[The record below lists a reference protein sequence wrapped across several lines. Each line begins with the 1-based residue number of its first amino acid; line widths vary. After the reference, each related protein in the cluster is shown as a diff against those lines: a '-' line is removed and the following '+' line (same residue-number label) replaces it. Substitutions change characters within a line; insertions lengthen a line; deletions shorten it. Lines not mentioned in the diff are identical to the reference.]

1 MLLILTLIQ
10 VVLISW
16 LCSGTRPEFLAPM
29 VVVAALMF
37 LCASFSK
44 DKPDT
49 PLFKTLSIS
58 LCVVAVMSLI
68 AYFNPFYELVRGER
82 FTSFQSLKYFS
93 FLPTSISAGFNDGN
107 ALRALAEIASA
118 IATCLSC
125 MILFKNRKK
134 MVITL
139 AFFAFNVAAMGIYG
153 IWQKLEGIPTLYNT
167 FHTASGFFGS
177 FFLSNAA
184 GAYFNLGLATSI
196 ALAFLC
202 DKSTTFGKFGIVA
215 SIACAIACI
224 CASYYSESNGAI
236 LLSIATIIAT
246 PIVLIWRA
254 ILERFGMRWAT
265 TFSAGIIA
273 ILLCIGT
280 IFTPHI
286 ERTLTPDNKNQG
298 TVAISVIPRLKLYK
312 IAQDVIAEHP
322 VFGCG
327 GWSSQYLMSL
337 KMAKNASKDKMAY
350 STQHIHCDILEYIAE
365 FGIIGAIAIFASLAM
380 WIADFI
386 RSRPTSAR
394 TILMLGCAIS
404 IAHSCFDM
412 NLHIPST
419 MIAMAIICA
428 ATVATRR
435 RKATKKGLSR

>member
-49 PLFKTLSIS
+49 RLFKALSIS
-58 LCVVAVMSLI
+58 LCVVAIMSII
-68 AYFNPFYELVRGER
+68 AYFNPFCELVRGER
-82 FTSFQSLKYFS
+82 FTSFQTLEHYS
-93 FLPTSISAGFNDGN
+93 FLPTSISAEFNDGN

-118 IATCLSC
+118 IATSLSC
-125 MILFKNRKK
+125 MVLFKNRKK
-134 MVITL
+134 MIVTL
-139 AFFAFNVAAMGIYG
+139 AFFVFNVAAMGIFG

-167 FHTASGFFGS
+167 FHTGSGFFGS

-184 GAYFNLGLATSI
+184 GAFFNLGLATSI
-196 ALAFLC
+196 ALIFLC
-202 DKSTTFGKFGIVA
+202 DKSTTFGKFGIIF

-224 CASYYSESNGAI
+224 CASYYSASNGAI
-236 LLSIATIIAT
+236 LLSIATILAT
-246 PIVLIWRA
+246 PIVLIWRT
-254 ILERFGMRWAT
+254 ILERFGLRWAT

-273 ILLCIGT
+273 LLLCIGT

-286 ERTLTPDNKNQG
+286 ERALNAEKNRG
-298 TVAISVIPRLKLYK
+298 AVAISATSRFTLYK
-312 IAQDVIAEHP
+312 IAKDVIIERP

-337 KMAKNASKDKMAY
+337 KMAKNASKDKMAS

-365 FGIIGAIAIFASLAM
+365 FGVIGAITIFACLAI
-380 WIADFI
+380 WISDFI

-404 IAHSCFDM
+404 IVHSCFDM

-419 MIAMAIICA
+419 MIATAIICA

-435 RKATKKGLSR
+435 RKATKKGFSK